1 MSEVDGIVDR
11 MVEIRARGLR
21 KAREL
26 NADIERLG
34 DWREHVRAHPWPV
47 ALAVLAAGYYVVPS
61 RTQRSK
67 SSGFNSEYHGR
78 ARAGASENGS
88 AGEETPVSHAEK
100 ERAVGFSQAGGAVVG
115 FLGSMA
121 ANAVRSYVSSRIQ
134 RLLSGNNHDQ
144 ASFQRQASHPR

>member
-61 RTQRSK
+61 KTQSSK
-67 SSGFNSEYHGR
+67 SLGSDSVLNGR
-78 ARAGASENGS
+78 AASSEHGS
-88 AGEETPVSHAEK
+88 AGSQAPASQAEK
-100 ERAVGFSQAGGAVVG
+100 ERAVGFSGAGGAVVG

-144 ASFQRQASHPR
+144 ASFQRQASHHR